1 MDLELNQQH
10 RVWLGTTSLAD
21 VQGEPVVMETGMI
34 VVCRGGCAVAK
45 VNFGSWKLEPGAVMT
60 VFPGDVMMV
69 SEASADFVVEALI
82 YDSAL
87 LREASLQIEHT
98 VYSRLRADCCRVDRP
113 DVTAIADA
121 IFSLLRIYF
130 AREHC
135 SCLAQMVL
143 LQLKAFFLGY
153 DDYLRHSPGKS
164 HNEKGTRRQNEL
176 FNRFMENVEMH
187 FREFRDVN
195 SHAAMLNVSAKYLN
209 SIVRLI
215 TGHSAKTIINH
226 YAVLQIKLELQRSDS
241 SLKQIAWDYH
251 FCDLSFFCRFFKQN
265 VGVTPQQFR
274 KSRRQR

>member
-10 RVWLGTTSLAD
+10 RVWLGTTSLDD
-21 VQGEPVVMETGMI
+21 VQAEPVVMETGMI
-34 VVCRGGCAVAK
+34 FVCRGGRALAK
-45 VNFGSWKLEPGAVMT
+45 VNFGSWQLAEGSVLT
-60 VFPGDVMMV
+60 VFPGDVMMM
-69 SEASADFVVEALI
+69 SEASADFVVEALV

-98 VYSRLRADCCRVDRP
+98 VYSRLRADCCQTGRP
-113 DVTAIADA
+113 DVTAITDS
-121 IFSLLRIYF
+121 IFSLLRIFF
-130 AREHC
+130 ASEHC

-143 LQLKAFFLGY
+143 LQLKVFFLGY
-153 DDYLRHSPGKS
+153 DDYLRHSPGKGQ
-164 HNEKGTRRQNEL
+164 NEKGTRRQNEL
-176 FNRFMENVEMH
+176 FNRFMENIETH

-226 YAVLQIKLELQRSDS
+226 YAVLQIKLELQRSGK

-265 VGVTPQQFR
+265 VGVTPQQYR
-274 KSRRQR
+274 KSRRHR